1 MTQKELEKKASD
13 NTNDIISSLNIN
25 SFSKDELLLLLGKII
40 HYYSTDYIT
49 RDIELNIPAERLI
62 DFLRLE
68 KTAGIN
74 QGLEFADSLIDVPT
88 VVEKS
93 CSDYKELIGD
103 FIEELGIQPG

>member
-13 NTNDIISSLNIN
+13 NTNDIISSLGIK
-25 SFSKDELLLLLGKII
+25 SFSKDELLLLLGKLI
-40 HYYSTDYIT
+40 HYYSTDFIS

-88 VVEKS
+88 VVDKS
-93 CSDYKELIGD
+93 CSDYKELIRD
-103 FIEELGIQPG
+103 FIKELGIQPG